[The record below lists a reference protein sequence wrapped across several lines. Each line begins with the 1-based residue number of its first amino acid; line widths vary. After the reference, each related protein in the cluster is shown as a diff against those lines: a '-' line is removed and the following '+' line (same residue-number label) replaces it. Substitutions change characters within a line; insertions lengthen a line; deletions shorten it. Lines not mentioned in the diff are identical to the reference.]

1 MVLLLSPGAA
11 NKWKRVLQPTPSH
24 PSPGFS
30 IGQYLA
36 SKGEGKVVALNGVPW
51 AASFGE
57 ASECWGDSFPYPHSH
72 SLRHFGKQVSHVAD
86 EETEARRS
94 GRICSDHTHLVMV
107 GAGMRTQI
115 HKDAAS
121 SLTHNSCPAY
131 LSAFEW
137 INRHDRVCKWQT

>member
-1 MVLLLSPGAA
+1 MVLLLSPGAG
-11 NKWKRVLQPTPSH
+11 NKWKRVLPPTPSR

-30 IGQYLA
+30 IGQYA
-36 SKGEGKVVALNGVPW
+36 TSKGEGKVVALSGVPW

-94 GRICSDHTHLVMV
+94 GRICSGHTHLVMA

-115 HKDAAS
+115 HKDVAS
-121 SLTHNSCPAY
+121 SLNHNSCPAY
-131 LSAFEW
+131 LSALEW
-137 INRHDRVCKWQT
+137 INGHDRVCKWQT